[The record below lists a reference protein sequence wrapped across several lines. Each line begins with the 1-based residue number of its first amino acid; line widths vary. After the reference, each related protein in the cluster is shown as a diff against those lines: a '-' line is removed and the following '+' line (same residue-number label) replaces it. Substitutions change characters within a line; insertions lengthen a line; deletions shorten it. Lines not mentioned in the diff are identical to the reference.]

1 MPIVCLQLDIPLSLV
16 FYKWMLGQE
25 HSLTSADLQFID
37 PVIAKSFLQLE
48 DILRQKH
55 RILAD
60 KSHVSTHSAH
70 SSDVLSNGGH

>member
-1 MPIVCLQLDIPLSLV
+1 
-16 FYKWMLGQE
+16 MLGQE
-25 HSLTSADLQFID
+25 HSLTSADLQYID

-60 KSHVSTHSAH
+60 KSHVSRKYTAGSVANLVDFSAAFFPPH
-70 SSDVLSNGGH
+70 LRFVS